1 MSPQSRAASSK
12 SASNGFG
19 PASSREN
26 SKQAGDAISRPS
38 ADLADLLQR
47 TDSFVNRHLGPS
59 QEDQQAMLQ
68 VVGVDSLDDLIEQT
82 IPAPIRF
89 QRQLSLPGPRPES
102 DVLAEMAEIAAQ
114 NQTFRSFIGMG
125 YYDTITPPVI
135 LRNVLENPG
144 WYTQYTPYQAEI
156 AQGRLEALLN
166 FQTMVSDLTAL
177 DIANASLLDEATAA
191 AEAMMM
197 CKRSQKR
204 GATANTFFVSDR
216 CHPQTI
222 DTIKVRAEPLGYQV
236 IVSDHGQFTPDADTF
251 GLLLQYPDTE
261 GTINDFSSLVE
272 EAHAAGAFVVV
283 ATDLLA
289 LTLLTPPG
297 DWGADI
303 AIGSAQRFGVP
314 MGYGGPHAAFMATR
328 DALKRQMPGRLV
340 GVSQDAH
347 GKQALRLALQ
357 TREQHIRRDKATS
370 NICTAQVLL
379 AIMASMY
386 GVYHGPAGL
395 KQIARRIQLL
405 TSLLAAELARLGYQT
420 KQSDG
425 GPVFDTLKIAAGPRT
440 QEELLRAAR
449 AHSFNLRLYDDGAVG
464 VSLDEMTTAADLEG
478 LLQTFGKASNP
489 RADAS
494 ELYGQQKPASAD
506 LTKLASEVSL
516 DYPEPFNRTSP
527 YLTHPIFN
535 TIKSETEML
544 RYITKL
550 QNRDLSLAHSMI
562 PLGSCTMKL
571 NATAEMI
578 PVTWLQ
584 FGGMHPFAPLEQAQG
599 YQLLFARLAR
609 ALEEITGFAAV
620 SFQPNAGSQG
630 EYAGL
635 LAIRALHRSRGDDHR
650 DVCLIPSSA
659 HGTNPASAVMA
670 GMQVVVVRCDEDGNI
685 DVPDL
690 KEKAEQYSEHLAA
703 LMVTYPSTH
712 GVFEEAIEEACAVIH
727 RHGGQVYMDGANMNA
742 QVGLCRPGDMGAD
755 VCHLNLH
762 KTFCIPHG
770 GGGPGMGPIC
780 VAEHLAPFLPGH
792 AVVPG
797 VGGQHAIGAVSA
809 APWGSASILP
819 ISYAYIAMMGGTGLT
834 DATRIAIL
842 SANYIAARLED
853 AYPVLYKGSLG
864 RVAHEC
870 IIDTRF
876 LKDHGLQ
883 VDDIAKRLMDFGF
896 HAPTMSFPVAGTL
909 MIEPTESESLDE
921 LDRFCTAMLAI
932 RDEIQ
937 AVQDGKISADESP
950 LRHAPHTA
958 ELVTADQWS
967 QAYSRQTA
975 AFPAAWVRDNK
986 FWPSVGRI
994 DNTFGDRNLV
1004 CACPPLENYA

>member
-1 MSPQSRAASSK
+1 MSVRAHSTAGAADRNSQRP
-12 SASNGFG
+12 ATAEGFSPRQRG
-19 PASSREN
+19 DDCSL
-26 SKQAGDAISRPS
+26 QATNQIT
-38 ADLADLLQR
+38 LLER
-47 TDSFVNRHLGPS
+47 ADSFVHRHLGPS
-59 QEDQQAMLQ
+59 PDEIQAMLQ
-68 VVGVDSLDDLIEQT
+68 TIGVDSFDALIDQT
-82 IPAPIRF
+82 IPTQIRS
-89 QRQLSLPGPRPES
+89 QQQPALPGPRPES
-102 DVLAEMAEIAAQ
+102 DVLAELAEMASH
-114 NQTFRSFIGMG
+114 NHLFRSFIGMG
-125 YYDTITPPVI
+125 YYDTITPPI
-135 LRNVLENPG
+135 LLRNILENPG

-166 FQTMVSDLTAL
+166 FQTLVKDLTAL

-197 CKRSQKR
+197 CKRAQKR
-204 GATANTFFVSDR
+204 GATANRFFVSET

-222 DTIKVRAEPLGYQV
+222 DTVRTRAEPLGYEV
-236 IVSDHGQFTPDADTF
+236 IVGDHRQYRCDADTF
-251 GLLLQYPDTE
+251 GLLVQYPDTQ
-261 GTINDFSSLVE
+261 GTISDFRGFVE
-272 EAHAAGAFVVV
+272 QAHAVGAFVVA

-297 DWGADI
+297 EWGADI
-303 AIGSAQRFGVP
+303 AVGSAQRFGVP

-328 DALKRQMPGRLV
+328 DAIKRQMPGRLV
-340 GVSQDAH
+340 GVSQDAQ
-347 GKQALRLALQ
+347 GRFALRLALQ

-386 GVYHGPAGL
+386 GIYHGPAGL
-395 KQIARRIQLL
+395 KRIARRIQLL
-405 TSLLAAELARLGYQT
+405 TSILAGELKKLGYRLNEPV
-420 KQSDG
+420 DG
-425 GPVFDTLKIAAGPRT
+425 PLFDTLKIAAGGRT
-440 QEELLRAAR
+440 QEELRRAATKR
-449 AHSFNLRLYDDGAVG
+449 RINLRLYEDGAVG
-464 VSLDEMTTAADLEG
+464 VSLDEKTTVDELRTLLDIFGRDAQCRAPLSDANMADLAAAADLE
-478 LLQTFGKASNP
+478 
-489 RADAS
+489 
-494 ELYGQQKPASAD
+494 YPA
-506 LTKLASEVSL
+506 
-516 DYPEPFNRTSP
+516 PFARSSP
-527 YLTHPIFN
+527 YLTHPVF
-535 TIKSETEML
+535 TMMESETEML

-578 PVTWLQ
+578 PVTWPA
-584 FGGMHPFAPLEQAQG
+584 FGGMHPFAPLEQTQG
-599 YQLLFARLAR
+599 YRILFDRLAH
-609 ALEEITGFAAV
+609 ALQTLTGFAAV

-635 LAIRALHRSRGDDHR
+635 LVIRALHRSRGDEQR
-650 DVCLIPSSA
+650 TVCLIPSSA

-670 GMQVVVVRCDEDGNI
+670 GMKVVVVQCDENGNI
-685 DVPDL
+685 DVADL
-690 KEKAEQYSEHLAA
+690 RAKAERHSERLAA

-712 GVFEEAIEEACAVIH
+712 GVFEEAIVEICESIH

-792 AVVPG
+792 AVVPA
-797 VGGQHAIGAVSA
+797 VGGARAIGAVSA

-819 ISYAYIAMMGGTGLT
+819 ISYAYIAMMGGSGLT
-834 DATRIAIL
+834 EATRVAIL
-842 SANYIAARLED
+842 NANYIAARLEP
-853 AYPVLYKGSLG
+853 AYPVLYKGAQG

-876 LKDHGLQ
+876 LKEHGLQ

-909 MIEPTESESLDE
+909 MIEPTESESKDE
-921 LDRFCTAMLAI
+921 LDRFCAAMLAI
-932 RDEIQ
+932 RAEIH
-937 AVQDGKISADESP
+937 AVQDGRISPEESP
-950 LRHAPHTA
+950 LRHAPHSA
-958 ELVTADQWS
+958 SAVASDAWS
-967 QAYSRQTA
+967 HVYSRETA
-975 AFPAAWVRDNK
+975 AFPAAWVRESK

-994 DNTFGDRNLV
+994 DNVYGDRNLV
-1004 CACPPLENYA
+1004 CACPPLENYT